1 MNRILLRAAAYI
13 TPLLLVLCA
22 GAASPARADAFSFVT
37 SGVFGNI
44 PAASG
49 CVGNGTNQ
57 ITCSDGRVVVF
68 TGTSFSQQF
77 VGSHASAPGVPLG
90 TFQNQNVSPSTAV
103 GPIFPAGITLT
114 ITVTQ
119 TGPVALSGTLT
130 AVMRVITEPSAA
142 YNVFD
147 FSSHLLVLESGRYRS
162 TYHVSGFYFPQ
173 IPYVPTF
180 ASSVNNVPE
189 PATALLLG
197 AGLAGLGANVRRRAR
212 RR

>member
-1 MNRILLRAAAYI
+1 
-13 TPLLLVLCA
+13 LLLVLCA
-22 GAASPARADAFSFVT
+22 GAASPARADSFSFVT

-57 ITCSDGRVVVF
+57 IACSDGRVVVF
-68 TGTSFSQQF
+68 NGASFSQEF
-77 VGSHASAPGVPLG
+77 AGSTVLVGATPLG
-90 TFQNQNVSPSTAV
+90 TFQNQNVNPSTVV

-130 AVMRVITEPSAA
+130 AIMGVEQFPNVS
-142 YNVFD
+142 YNF
-147 FSSHLLVLESGRYRS
+147 FEFTSHLLIFESGSYRS
-162 TYHVSGFYFPQ
+162 TYRVSGFYFPH
-173 IPYVPTF
+173 INYVPTSF
-180 ASSVNNVPE
+180 SSMNSVPE
-189 PATALLLG
+189 PATILLLG